1 MLPDA
6 TSPDADVE
14 RQVVAESIARNDPL
28 TRDELTDLVSER
40 FEAHRVSEAIDSLVA
55 VGVLVAE
62 GPHVEAS
69 PALSRL
75 DEIGLIPV

>member
-14 RQVVAESIARNDPL
+14 RQVVAESIARNDPI
-28 TRDELTDLVSER
+28 TRDELTRLVSER
-40 FEAHRVSEAIDSLVA
+40 FDAGRTSASIDALIT

-62 GPHVEAS
+62 GEHVEPS

-75 DEIGLIPV
+75 DEIGLIPI